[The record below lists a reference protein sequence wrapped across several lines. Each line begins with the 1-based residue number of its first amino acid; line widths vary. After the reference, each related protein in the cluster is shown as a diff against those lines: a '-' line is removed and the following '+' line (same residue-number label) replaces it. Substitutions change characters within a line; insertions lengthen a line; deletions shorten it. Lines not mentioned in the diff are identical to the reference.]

1 MYGKVKEMVDP
12 EDKNISPFAQLDL
25 IKNVDG
31 VFSKSQPDRRKVS
44 EWNVLYEL
52 AQNLSAKEFVSIDE
66 ITEGIG
72 SISAIYQIG
81 SVAINEYL
89 DKLDAMGFI
98 RVDRTAGLD
107 MIYKISDITQEI
119 VMKEYYEA
127 HR

>member
-1 MYGKVKEMVDP
+1 M
-12 EDKNISPFAQLDL
+12 
-25 IKNVDG
+25 
-31 VFSKSQPDRRKVS
+31 
-44 EWNVLYEL
+44 
-52 AQNLSAKEFVSIDE
+52 
-66 ITEGIG
+66 G

-107 MIYKISDITQEI
+107 IIYRVSAITQEM